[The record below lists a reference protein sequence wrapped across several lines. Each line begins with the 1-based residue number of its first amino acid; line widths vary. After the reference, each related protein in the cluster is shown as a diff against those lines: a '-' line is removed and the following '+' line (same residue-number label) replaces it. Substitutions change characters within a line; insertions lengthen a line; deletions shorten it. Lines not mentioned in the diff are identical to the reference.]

1 MYGREHGSDSLRE
14 AERKNHA
21 TKTRSPLQRIRLTL
35 SFDTS
40 NGYLLSERVREREQ
54 LVKKSQRIHNKI
66 IHTKTMFRSSLL
78 TQPTPTTKEAR
89 KRL

>member
-14 AERKNHA
+14 TERKKPRNQNKVA
-21 TKTRSPLQRIRLTL
+21 PPKNKTHVELRHEQRVPIIRE
-35 SFDTS
+35 
-40 NGYLLSERVREREQ
+40 SERESSWQKRVREY
-54 LVKKSQRIHNKI
+54 NKI